1 MKPAWDKLMDAFKDS
16 TSTVVAKV
24 DCTGAGKKICN
35 KQNVDGFPTI
45 KYGNPEKLQEYDEFA
60 PRDFETLKKFA
71 DENLGPSCS
80 PWFIDLC
87 DADKRKTIEQLQA
100 MSSSELDAAIGEKLA
115 EIEKP
120 KAALLEYGK
129 IFSKNYQESWKRN
142 KKDVEAIE
150 NSLRLMKKVEKRI
163 ISVSN
168 SEEL

>member
-1 MKPAWDKLMDAFKDS
+1 MDAFKDS

-24 DCTGAGKKICN
+24 DCKGAGRYICRM
-35 KQNVDGFPTI
+35 QNVDGFPTI
-45 KYGNPEKLQEYDEFA
+45 KYGNPDNLQEYDEFA

-71 DENLGPSCS
+71 DENLGPFCS

-87 DADKRKTIEQLQA
+87 DADKRKTIEQLQG
-100 MSSSELDAAIGEKLA
+100 MSSSELDAAIGKQLA
-115 EIEKP
+115 EMEKP

-129 IFSKNYQESWKRN
+129 IFANNYQESWSKN

-150 NSLRLMKKVEKRI
+150 NSLRLMQKVQKRI
-163 ISVSN
+163 ISTSS